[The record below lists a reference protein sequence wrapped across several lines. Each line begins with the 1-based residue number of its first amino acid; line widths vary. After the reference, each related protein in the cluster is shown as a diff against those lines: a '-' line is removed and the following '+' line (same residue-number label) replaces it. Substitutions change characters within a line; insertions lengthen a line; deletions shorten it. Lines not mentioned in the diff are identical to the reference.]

1 MMRVQ
6 NKAASVAR
14 LFLIGALLS
23 FVTTLLPA
31 EAEAQGRQPWSVAS
45 DTAVVRRDISFENR
59 GAILSGTLFHPAGK
73 RARATVIVL
82 HGAGVPLRTD
92 PLYRHLTEIMPRLG
106 MAVFLYDR
114 RGSGRSTSGGAAP
127 GNFDLLAEDAVA
139 AFEKLRNEP
148 GINPRQIGYWGLSQ
162 GGWLTILA
170 AAKEQ
175 RAAFAIAVS
184 APMAAADVQMNFA
197 VSNILRIR
205 GQPQAVIVRAVGA
218 RTTVDD
224 YARGRRSR
232 AEAEAAEA
240 GVRTEPWYDQIWL
253 KGNIDDPEWRQQ
265 ISTDPLQALE
275 GSKVPTLVVFG
286 QADPWVP
293 VATSLSSLKARAAD
307 LPQITTRVIDGA
319 DHSMMLGVPSAQQID
334 TKFAAQAAPNAPAY
348 FALLGAWLQEALDE

>member
-1 MMRVQ
+1 MRTLLLMGV
-6 NKAASVAR
+6 
-14 LFLIGALLS
+14 LLS
-23 FVTTLLPA
+23 CVMQLRPA
-31 EAEAQGRQPWSVAS
+31 KADAQEKQPWSVAS
-45 DTAVVRRDISFENR
+45 DTVVVCRDITFENR
-59 GAILSGTLFHPAGK
+59 GATLSGTLFHSAGK
-73 RARATVIVL
+73 RPRATIIVL

-114 RGSGRSTSGGAAP
+114 RGSGRSASGGAAP

-139 AFEKLRNEP
+139 AFNKLTREP
-148 GINPRQIGYWGLSQ
+148 GLNPTRIGFWGLSQ

-205 GQPQAVIVRAVGA
+205 GQPQAVIDQAVAA

-232 AEAEAAEA
+232 AQAEAAEA
-240 GVRTEPWYDQIWL
+240 GVRAAPWYDQIWL

-265 ISTDPLQALE
+265 ISADPLRSLE
-275 GSKVPTLVVFG
+275 GSKVPTLVIFG

-293 VATSLSSLKARAAD
+293 VASSLSSLTARAAD
-307 LPQITTRVIDGA
+307 LPQVTTFVIDGA
-319 DHSMMLGVPSAQQID
+319 DHSMMLGVPPAQQID
-334 TKFAAQAAPNAPAY
+334 TKFATQAAPNASAY
-348 FALLGAWLQEALDE
+348 FALLGAWLQATVGE